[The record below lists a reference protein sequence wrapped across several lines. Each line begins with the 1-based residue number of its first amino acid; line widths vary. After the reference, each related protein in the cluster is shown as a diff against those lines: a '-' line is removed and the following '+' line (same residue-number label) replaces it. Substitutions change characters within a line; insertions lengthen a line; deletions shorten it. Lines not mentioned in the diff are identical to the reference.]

1 MKIKTNANREI
12 EKGEHSYLL
21 TEYQI
26 SSLIIEIT
34 METPQNTE
42 NKPAIKLKD
51 STPMY
56 KKDTGTLISLTVL
69 FTIGKV
75 WNQPR

>member
-1 MKIKTNANREI
+1 MEI
-12 EKGEHSYLL
+12 
-21 TEYQI
+21 
-26 SSLIIEIT
+26 
-34 METPQNTE
+34 PQNTE

-51 STPMY
+51 SKPMY
-56 KKDTGTLISLTVL
+56 KKDTGTLISVTVL